1 MPYREDATLQE
12 RIELLQ
18 KKKQQLEKTLWE
30 TSFHGTVEAIFHD
43 QNLWPS
49 EHLPK
54 IFVFWT
60 LFMVFTLGFI
70 GGVFS

>member
-1 MPYREDATLQE
+1 MSYREDATLQE

-30 TSFHGTVEAIFHD
+30 TSFCGTVEAMFRN

-54 IFVFWT
+54 ILVFLA
-60 LFMVFTLGFI
+60 LFMMFTLGFV
-70 GGVFS
+70 GGAFS